1 MMQNSIDTH
10 LLLLF
15 FYLSLGERLSHA
27 VGCAFAICLERK
39 REREKRNLLASNP
52 PQSNQVSSAI
62 DVNNQPS
69 QSPQSQ
75 QQLGQSQPA
84 PGTSSSSSFQR
95 NGPLRQSAS
104 ISQRLKD
111 PQMSKPIVLKPAVK
125 PVVNPYAIERPH
137 ATPQLLERQGSFR
150 GFSALSSASPFKR
163 QLSLRLTE
171 LPSTLARQSRSSSI
185 ATGASQRSEAASGY
199 SNSSLVTSPPSV
211 TPRSEVS
218 HVSPVPEQNDSPLP
232 SNSSADV
239 NSTISEMCKEL
250 TQGLSIL
257 TKDELNE
264 TSPGGNE
271 LAFSSPSHSV
281 INTDSSVKGNF
292 SRA

>member
-1 MMQNSIDTH
+1 M
-10 LLLLF
+10 
-15 FYLSLGERLSHA
+15 
-27 VGCAFAICLERK
+27 
-39 REREKRNLLASNP
+39 
-52 PQSNQVSSAI
+52 SSAT
-62 DVNNQPS
+62 DANNQPS
-69 QSPQSQ
+69 QSSQSQ
-75 QQLGQSQPA
+75 QQPVHNQST
-84 PGTSSSSSFQR
+84 PGPSSSNAFQR

-111 PQMSKPIVLKPAVK
+111 PQISKPIVLKPAVK

-185 ATGASQRSEAASGY
+185 ATGASQRIDAASGY
-199 SNSSLVTSPPSV
+199 SNSSLVTSPPSA
-211 TPRSEVS
+211 TPRSELS
-218 HVSPVPEQNDSPLP
+218 HVSPVPEQTDSPLP
-232 SNSSADV
+232 SNSSAEV

-257 TKDELNE
+257 TKEELNE
-264 TSPGGNE
+264 TLPGGNE
-271 LAFSSPSHSV
+271 LAFPSPSNSIV
-281 INTDSSVKGNF
+281 STDSSFKGNCT
-292 SRA
+292 RL